1 METAPSPGKTKE
13 QARSEGRLFQINLH
27 HNKAAMAVLHQQLA
41 VAMIDVAL
49 TEKPWIMGAK

>member
-1 METAPSPGKTKE
+1 
-13 QARSEGRLFQINLH
+13 
-27 HNKAAMAVLHQQLA
+27 MAVLHQQLA